1 ELTYSRESRRLSLWG
16 GSRKDSMLGEV
27 LKAVC
32 DILADCPDLSGY
44 AIEQRACMDGG
55 HPRQNVRDAIKKGI
69 ADGLIATRPGPRN
82 ATLHYLVDPNFSS
95 PQDQNE

>member
-1 ELTYSRESRRLSLWG
+1 DPDDEASPRFFRAYGRDVNEPERELIYNRETRRLSLWG

-55 HPRQNVRDAIKKGI
+55 HTRQNVRDALKKGI
-69 ADGLIATRPGPRN
+69 RDGLIATKP
-82 ATLHYLVDPNFSS
+82 
-95 PQDQNE
+95 